1 MSKKKLA
8 GSAGHNLIISGAHG
22 YIKEE
27 VENRIV
33 LDAVEKYVEKAGW
46 EFVDCTDNVGKT
58 ARQIIDNSV
67 AKHLKH
73 PDAECDIQLH
83 FNAARTMAQ
92 PVGVEVFISF
102 SKAREKDKVRAKRI
116 VDQLAKALGLPNRG
130 VKDADNRFGEGVPI
144 RWNALTHYGILVEIC
159 FVDSKAD
166 TDAYKK
172 LGADGVGKVIAEA
185 IVGEKIGEVEVPKPP
200 VVEKKTIYRVFVDDK
215 QIGAFSEYAN
225 VEALVK
231 QHKGKDILIDR
242 VDL

>member
-33 LDAVEKYVEKAGW
+33 LDAVEKYIKQAGW
-46 EFVDCTDNVGKT
+46 DFADCTDNVGKT
-58 ARQIIDNSV
+58 ARQIILNSV

-83 FNAARTMAQ
+83 FNAVKTMAQ
-92 PVGVEVFISF
+92 ALGVEVWISF
-102 SKAREKDKVRAKRI
+102 SKSREKDKVRAKRI

-130 VKDADNRFGEGVPI
+130 VKNADNRFGQGVPI
-144 RWNALTHYGILVEIC
+144 LWNAQTHYGILVEIC

-185 IVGEKIGEVEVPKPP
+185 IVGEAIAKPEPVKPP
-200 VVEKKTIYRVFVDDK
+200 VVEKKRIYRVFIEDK
-215 QIGAFSEYAN
+215 QIGTFSDYKN
-225 VEALVK
+225 VEALVDK
-231 QHKGKDILIDR
+231 HEGKDIRIDA